1 MSDNKLGN
9 SNDTISEAVKASRKR
24 VRSPHAYLKV
34 LGLYSK
40 SNLLEDVLKMYK
52 TAVYSYQPNHPSKAI
67 NHYIKPVGALNVNYY
82 STVVNNESKNSKVI
96 DMKMNSRRVVPNRI
110 NLKSPQPRYN
120 KLETSLS
127 AIEETR

>member
-1 MSDNKLGN
+1 
-9 SNDTISEAVKASRKR
+9 
-24 VRSPHAYLKV
+24 
-34 LGLYSK
+34 
-40 SNLLEDVLKMYK
+40 MYK
-52 TAVYSYQPNHPSKAI
+52 TAVYSYQPNHPSKVI
-67 NHYIKPVGALNVNYY
+67 NHYTKPVGALNVNYY
-82 STVVNNESKNSKVI
+82 STIVNNESKNSKVI